1 MKNKIMIIGTVLGM
15 FISFLGCAD
24 STHFEN
30 NTNNSMFLY
39 ESIPAQKNSS
49 EVIDELQEKGDY
61 ATAEK
66 LRDAMDK
73 KIKNTDTKTSIE
85 KRAEQEKLLAE
96 NSELDT
102 VAMIVDGDEIS
113 KREIEQSKLAALTR
127 VNNEVVEIDLH
138 QEEKREIIEL
148 VRNAVVNAEAKRK
161 GIQPKQEDIDQ
172 YINEQREMFNIPKS
186 NSVINL
192 YIKASGLTEEE
203 YWNNMGK
210 SKYISMQRS
219 MLYESVMTPL
229 EDEINAEV
237 EETGV
242 FAAKLKIEYWEKYID
257 ELVSK
262 AEIEILDPELKVL
275 FGIAE

>member
-1 MKNKIMIIGTVLGM
+1 MKNKIMIIGAVLGM
-15 FISFLGCAD
+15 FISFFGCAD
-24 STHFEN
+24 STYFEN
-30 NTNNSMFLY
+30 NTINSMFLY
-39 ESIPAQKNSS
+39 ESIPVQKNSS

-61 ATAEK
+61 VAAEK
-66 LRDAMDK
+66 LRDAMDE
-73 KIKNTDTKTSIE
+73 KIKNTDTKTFIE
-85 KRAEQEKLLAE
+85 KRAEQERLLAE

-148 VRNAVVNAEAKRK
+148 VRNAVVNVEAKRK

-203 YWNNMGK
+203 YWNNMRK

>member
-39 ESIPAQKNSS
+39 ESIPAQKKSS

-61 ATAEK
+61 AAAEK
-66 LRDAMDK
+66 LRDAMDE

-85 KRAEQEKLLAE
+85 ERAEQEKLLAE
-96 NSELDT
+96 NPELDT

-172 YINEQREMFNIPKS
+172 YINEQREMFNIPES
-186 NSVINL
+186 NTVINL

-210 SKYISMQRS
+210 AKYISMQRS

-229 EDEINAEV
+229 EEDINIEAGERGAIV
-237 EETGV
+237 ADVRT
-242 FAAKLKIEYWEKYID
+242 EYWEKYID

-262 AEIEILDPELKVL
+262 AEIEILDPELKAL